1 MHTFTCSYIHI
12 YLSFMYRYSFLCFV
26 IFYLSLSFL
35 AFMHFYHV
43 FLACSIYSF
52 RYVYHIFISYNLI
65 FISCHLLVTLY
76 ILSTYIFMY
85 FIRLSYLM
93 TYIYTFLYLYVFL
106 VLYQTI
112 LSLVGVQNRDS
123 SFDTRRYFSYLCS
136 FTYQIYIY
144 CYFFFISTS
153 FLTMYSN

>member
-1 MHTFTCSYIHI
+1 MHTFTRLYIHI
-12 YLSFMYRYSFLCFV
+12 YLSFVYRYLFLCVV

-52 RYVYHIFISYNLI
+52 RYDYHIFISYNII
-65 FISCHLLVTLY
+65 FISCHLLVTSY
-76 ILSTYIFMY
+76 ILLTYIFMC
-85 FIRLSYLM
+85 FIRLSYFM
-93 TYIYTFLYLYVFL
+93 TYTYTFLYLYVLL

-112 LSLVGVQNRDS
+112 LSLEGVQNKDS
-123 SFDTRRYFSYLCS
+123 SCDNRMYFSYLCS

-144 CYFFFISTS
+144 CYFLFIPTS
-153 FLTMYSN
+153 FLAMYSN